1 MFHLLRVLSIIAL
14 ATLSMGGIAYF
25 LLALFAVLRLR
36 VRSRAA
42 ALVECNCPPLS
53 LLKPLCGLEPDLENN
68 LRSFFEQDYPEYEIL
83 FAAREEADPALPLAR
98 KLIKDFPGIASR
110 ILVTG
115 DSPYANAKVYSME
128 KLAETARFDLLIVT
142 DSDVSADPNYLKSM
156 ARAFDRGNT
165 GAVTSLYRGVGGADL
180 WSKLEAFGMSTEF
193 MAGVVV
199 AEFLEGMKFTIGP
212 SMGIT
217 RRCLEQIGGFP
228 ALAEYLADDFVLGEK
243 AAAAGYE
250 VALSAHAVDHHAY
263 STGFVRSFQHRLR
276 WNRSSRF
283 SRPTGYWGQGFTYAL
298 PWALLFFL
306 CFPTLWT
313 LTLLSVSLLL
323 RIGLAYLLGSKLL
336 GDRTV
341 TRRMFLI
348 PLQDLLSFATWLG
361 GLFGREISWRNQRY
375 QLLPGGRFKPMPKTE
390 KPLE

>member
-1 MFHLLRVLSIIAL
+1 MVHFFQVLLIVGLTSLSL
-14 ATLSMGGIAYF
+14 GGIAYF

-36 VRSRAA
+36 VRTQATRPA
-42 ALVECNCPPLS
+42 EWDCPPMS

-83 FAAREEADPALPLAR
+83 FAARQEADPALSLAR
-98 KLIKDFPGIASR
+98 KMMKAYPGIASR
-110 ILVTG
+110 ILITG
-115 DSPYANAKVYSME
+115 DPPYANAKVYSME
-128 KLAETARFDLLIVT
+128 KLAEAARFELLIIT
-142 DSDVSADPNYLKSM
+142 DSDVSVDSSYLKSM
-156 ARAFDRGNT
+156 ARAFARGNT
-165 GAVTSLYRGVGGADL
+165 GAVTSLYRGVGGADF
-180 WSKLEAFGMSTEF
+180 WSKLEAIGMSTEF

-199 AEFLEGMKFTIGP
+199 AEFLEGLKFAIGP

-217 RRCLEQIGGFP
+217 RKCLKQIGGFP

-250 VALSAHAVDHHAY
+250 VVLSIHAVDHHAY

-283 SRPTGYWGQGFTYAL
+283 SRPAGYWGQGFIYGL
-298 PWALLFFL
+298 PWALLFSL
-306 CFPTLWT
+306 CFPSLWT
-313 LTLLSVSLLL
+313 LLLLSVSLLL
-323 RIGLAYLLGSKLL
+323 RMGLAYLLGSKLL

-348 PLQDLLSFATWLG
+348 LPQDFLSFATWLG
-361 GLFGREISWRNQRY
+361 GLFGREITWRNQRY
-375 QLLPGGRFKPMPKTE
+375 QLLPGGRFKLFSK
-390 KPLE
+390 

>member
-1 MFHLLRVLSIIAL
+1 MFHFFQVLSIMGLTAL
-14 ATLSMGGIAYF
+14 SLGGIAYF

-36 VRSRAA
+36 MRTQAA
-42 ALVECNCPPLS
+42 APAEWNCPPLS
-53 LLKPLCGLEPDLENN
+53 LLKPLCGLEPDLETN
-68 LRSFFEQDYPEYEIL
+68 LRSFFEQDYPGYEIL
-83 FAAREEADPALPLAR
+83 FAAREDADPALALAR
-98 KLIKDFPGIASR
+98 KLMKAYPRIASR

-115 DSPYANAKVYSME
+115 DPPYANAKVYSMG
-128 KLAETARFDLLIVT
+128 KLAEAARFDLLIIT
-142 DSDVSADPNYLKSM
+142 DSDVSVDSDYLKSM
-156 ARAFDRGNT
+156 ARAFARGNT

-180 WSKLEAFGMSTEF
+180 WSKLEALGMSTEF

-217 RRCLEQIGGFP
+217 RKCLKQIGGFP
-228 ALAEYLADDFVLGEK
+228 ALAEYLADDFVLGKK

-250 VALSAHAVDHHAY
+250 VALSVQAVDHHAY

-283 SRPTGYWGQGFTYAL
+283 SRPAGYWGQGFTYGL

-306 CFPTLWT
+306 CFPSLWT

-323 RIGLAYLLGSKLL
+323 RMGLVYLLGSKLL

-348 PLQDLLSFATWLG
+348 PLQDFLSFATWLG
-361 GLFGREISWRNQRY
+361 GLFGREITWRNQRY
-375 QLLPGGRFKPMPKTE
+375 QLLPGGRFKPITK
-390 KPLE
+390 